1 MKGFTKIMLGVIF
14 ASLIA
19 CSVQF
24 ATADDSQEQK
34 SYEEFQT
41 KRMKL
46 PEADG
51 YKVHLQVMIRDSHG
65 QLVNVVETTHAWKL
79 SVWLPDG
86 KRVPWLTD
94 AIFDYVLGEKEII
107 TIDNIKYEKGQ
118 YVDTPNLS
126 DSAFDKNTTFH
137 ILNFCGIFE
146 GYGNLCLPAFEAL
159 TPQTNIVDGDII
171 KNQWTILRAMD

>member
-1 MKGFTKIMLGVIF
+1 MKRFSRIMLGIILT
-14 ASLIA
+14 SLLAGSIQYVA
-19 CSVQF
+19 
-24 ATADDSQEQK
+24 ADDSQNKK
-34 SYEEFQT
+34 SYEDFQT
-41 KRMKL
+41 KRIAL
-46 PEADG
+46 LESDG
-51 YKVHLQVMIRDSHG
+51 YKIHLQVVVRDSQG
-65 QLVNVVETTHAWKL
+65 QLVNVVETIHAWKL

-94 AIFDYVLGEKEII
+94 AIFDYVLSEKEVI

-126 DSAFDKNTTFH
+126 DLAFDKNTTFH
-137 ILNFCGIFE
+137 ILNFCGVFE

-171 KNQWTILRAMD
+171 TNQWTILRAMD